1 LFKRFPAIAL
11 LGAFALL
18 AGSGPARAAGA
29 PYTIDVIISETGP
42 GAGLGN
48 DEAQAFALAEK
59 AINASGGINGTPVHF
74 AIQDDQTNP
83 QVAVQLTN
91 QVLQKHPL
99 IVIGSSL
106 VASCAAMAPLFV
118 NGPVHFCLSEAFEP
132 PPGSQSFG
140 AGAPTDDLL
149 TPTLRY
155 LREHHLT
162 NIASITTTDASGQ
175 QGDRSLDK
183 ALLLPE
189 NHDLHIVVRE
199 HFANSDISVAALA
212 QHVANSDAQA
222 VLAGTAGTPTGTLL
236 RGLADAGVH
245 LPTLTTAANMNVD
258 QLTRYAD
265 FIPKDMLFTG
275 FAYFDRATSGPL
287 KTPQTQFYD
296 AFATLGLRPTPPHA
310 LAWDPIMIVVA
321 ALRRLGT
328 NTTSAQLHT
337 YLENLHDFA
346 GADGDYD
353 FRKNQH
359 GLESDSIVIVRW
371 DPATHYWS
379 PVSGPGGGP
388 VPAKH

>member
-1 LFKRFPAIAL
+1 MRVRLQLVRRLSAIAF
-11 LGAFALL
+11 LGAFALC
-18 AGSGPARAAGA
+18 AGAGPARAAGA

-59 AINASGGINGTPVHF
+59 TINANGGINGAPVHF

-91 QVLQKHPL
+91 QILQKHPL

-132 PPGSQSFG
+132 PPGSQSWGGGG
-140 AGAPTDDLL
+140 ATAPTDDIL
-149 TPTLRY
+149 TPMLRY
-155 LREHHLT
+155 VREHHLT
-162 NIASITTTDASGQ
+162 NLASITTTDASGQ

-199 HFANSDISVAALA
+199 HFANTDISVAALA
-212 QHVANSDAQA
+212 QHVANSNAQA

-245 LPTLTTAANMNVD
+245 LPTLTSAANMNVD
-258 QLTRYAD
+258 QLSRYGD

-287 KTPQTQFYD
+287 KAPQTQFYD

-328 NTTSAQLHT
+328 NMTAAQLHT
-337 YLENLHDFA
+337 YLENLHISPASTAVTIFA
-346 GADGDYD
+346 
-353 FRKNQH
+353 RI
-359 GLESDSIVIVRW
+359 STDSR
-371 DPATHYWS
+371 ATRS
-379 PVSGPGGGP
+379 
-388 VPAKH
+388 